1 MSLAQLKADNENNMN
16 VMIACTCM
24 LWFFKFPVCILG
36 EMRDYLAGIE
46 MSIDLHDD
54 LVVFIRCL
62 FSGDHHL
69 GCRQVLQLIDLKTS
83 V

>member
-1 MSLAQLKADNENNMN
+1 MHMHASVLY
-16 VMIACTCM
+16 VSGVR
-24 LWFFKFPVCILG
+24 PG
-36 EMRDYLAGIE
+36 ETREYLAGIE
-46 MSIDLHDD
+46 MSIDLNDD